1 MLSSLNHDTHLSVDL
16 IINFGTAGSVCLRFA
31 YHMYG
36 VNVGS
41 LEVVNENVTLF
52 HEAGNKRDQWR
63 NAAIT
68 LTNTD
73 YTMDQKVFIICI
85 MTRTMYIYF

>member
-1 MLSSLNHDTHLSVDL
+1 M
-16 IINFGTAGSVCLRFA
+16 GSVCLRFA

-41 LEVVNENVTLF
+41 LEVIYENVTLF

-63 NAAIT
+63 KASIT
-68 LTNTD
+68 LSNTD
-73 YTMDQKVFIICI
+73 STTDKKVFVLCI
-85 MTRTMYIYF
+85 MTRTYDFILKFTA